1 MKTALMNGLR
11 SLAAPLHLA
20 PSTTTGR
27 FHGSLFRKIAGA
39 TPDLLYVYD
48 FEEHRVV
55 YVNDRTMHML
65 GRTPEEI
72 LDMRDGS
79 ILALLH
85 PGDAGDRRDPQ
96 LLYDELPE
104 GKAREFEIR
113 MRHAD
118 GTYRWMQGRG
128 VVFSRTPEGRAKQTL
143 GLVRDITDQKNISLA
158 VKDSQELLAATI
170 DALSAHIAMIDQR
183 ATIIAVNQAWRSFAR
198 ANGFKFEHYGV
209 GMNYID
215 VCTVARGQ
223 GADHARLAAQK
234 IGSVLTGEKPSA
246 YLEYECHGP
255 YEERWFQMRVQPFR
269 YRGEL
274 QAVIAHENVTELKR
288 AEQALARHHD
298 QLMQTVTEQ
307 SSELE
312 QTSQALQQSAHMAAL
327 GTLSAGLGHDIG
339 NLLLPLRNRLESL
352 RSKEIAKEV
361 QDDLDVMRESA
372 KYLQQLSQGLRLL
385 ALDPTSTGAEP
396 VTRLDDWWK
405 GIEPFLK
412 HAVPRHV
419 KITHRIH
426 ETVTQVRMPRHL
438 LTQAIFNLVHNA
450 GKAMREKG
458 DLVVIWAEPASKPR
472 FVRVGVTD
480 NGPGMTE
487 EVRQHCL
494 EPFFTTQPQGE
505 QTGLGL
511 TLVRVIVQRAGG
523 SMEVHSE
530 LGKGTTMVLF
540 LPSSAGHA

>member
-1 MKTALMNGLR
+1 MRRDRWASRMKTALMNGLR

-234 IGSVLTGEKPSA
+234 I
-246 YLEYECHGP
+246 
-255 YEERWFQMRVQPFR
+255 
-269 YRGEL
+269 
-274 QAVIAHENVTELKR
+274 
-288 AEQALARHHD
+288 
-298 QLMQTVTEQ
+298 
-307 SSELE
+307 
-312 QTSQALQQSAHMAAL
+312 
-327 GTLSAGLGHDIG
+327 
-339 NLLLPLRNRLESL
+339 
-352 RSKEIAKEV
+352 
-361 QDDLDVMRESA
+361 
-372 KYLQQLSQGLRLL
+372 
-385 ALDPTSTGAEP
+385 
-396 VTRLDDWWK
+396 
-405 GIEPFLK
+405 
-412 HAVPRHV
+412 
-419 KITHRIH
+419 
-426 ETVTQVRMPRHL
+426 
-438 LTQAIFNLVHNA
+438 
-450 GKAMREKG
+450 
-458 DLVVIWAEPASKPR
+458 
-472 FVRVGVTD
+472 
-480 NGPGMTE
+480 
-487 EVRQHCL
+487 
-494 EPFFTTQPQGE
+494 
-505 QTGLGL
+505 
-511 TLVRVIVQRAGG
+511 
-523 SMEVHSE
+523 
-530 LGKGTTMVLF
+530 
-540 LPSSAGHA
+540 